1 MTEISQHQ
9 IKQKAEQVV
18 HGNTPD
24 AIVCE
29 SKSCAARAITLS
41 FQRSWR
47 SFPADSGTAAD
58 FYPSCQVIA

>member
-41 FQRSWR
+41 F
-47 SFPADSGTAAD
+47 
-58 FYPSCQVIA
+58 C